1 MNSPPDADG
10 SRCPR
15 AEPGP
20 GVVLV
25 CQSCDHAW
33 EPSFADLSG
42 GPVMCTQCGGWT
54 TIAELAEPDPTTSRP
69 QHTGSAPPPARWQHT
84 KPPP

>member
-1 MNSPPDADG
+1 MNSPLDVDG

-20 GVVLV
+20 GVVLF

-33 EPSFADLSG
+33 EPSFADLGG

-54 TIAELAEPDPTTSRP
+54 TIAELAEPTTSRP
-69 QHTGSAPPPARWQHT
+69 QHTGSAPPPAR
-84 KPPP
+84 